1 MATTIAVV
9 PANATV
15 SSGFEVPRSGR
26 FTIWSDSMGGASVG
40 LQVSDALDASSASY
54 RTVFRNDGSG
64 QTFSAL
70 SGSAPAASG
79 VIAAV
84 GPVARVVLGAT
95 VNAARSFSILPV
107 F

>member
-1 MATTIAVV
+1 MATTIALV

-26 FTIWSDSMGGASVG
+26 FTVWADSMGATSVG
-40 LQVSDALDASSASY
+40 LQFSDALDASSASY
-54 RTVFRNDGSG
+54 RTLFRDDGSG
-64 QTFSAL
+64 QTFTATSA
-70 SGSAPAASG
+70 SAPAASG

-84 GPVARVVLGAT
+84 GPVARLLLGAT
-95 VNAARSFSILPV
+95 VNAVRSFQVMPV